1 MGGHTLLLL
10 PSKAPQR
17 QVIEDVSG
25 VAYLRND
32 SLVFTV
38 SPIYGKPG
46 IFIYDC
52 MSKRKTRIVK
62 PHTIDEAYPD
72 GADYFEL
79 QDIRDNKVYFYY
91 APDVDSTD
99 FTIFRN
105 KGSLYQV
112 NTDGSGFRKVS
123 E

>member
-1 MGGHTLLLL
+1 
-10 PSKAPQR
+10 
-17 QVIEDVSG
+17 VIEDVTG

-52 MSKRKTRIVK
+52 MSKEMAQIVR
-62 PHTIDEAYPD
+62 PQTIDEAYPD

-79 QDIRDNKVYFYY
+79 QSVRGRKVYFYY

-99 FTIFRN
+99 FTKFRSE
-105 KGSLYQV
+105 GSLYEV